1 MAFQL
6 PIFDRWFS
14 HMDEGHVLLFS
25 DLIANGGDLYR
36 DATLYPLPGA
46 FYLLAQF
53 YKLFGPSILLSRWTW
68 WMLPVL
74 MFGAI
79 ALSVLILRAGGPDLP
94 FVLLGAVLVLAL
106 AWILISS
113 LNPARADRTCPE
125 CGEEALERLDP
136 ETTRGVTCARC
147 GHTDRDASSWFFAE
161 EETNLEEIV
170 LAERA
175 RVSGLEPEELA
186 HAEEITQNTEA
197 N

>member
-1 MAFQL
+1 
-6 PIFDRWFS
+6 
-14 HMDEGHVLLFS
+14 
-25 DLIANGGDLYR
+25 
-36 DATLYPLPGA
+36 
-46 FYLLAQF
+46 
-53 YKLFGPSILLSRWTW
+53 
-68 WMLPVL
+68 MLPVL

-136 ETTRGVTCARC
+136 ATTRGVVCSRC
-147 GHTDRDASSWFFAE
+147 GHTDRDVSSWYLAE
-161 EETNLEEIV
+161 EETTLEEIV
-170 LAERA
+170 LAERG

-186 HAEEITQNTEA
+186 RPTDPSPNTEITE
-197 N
+197 

>member
-1 MAFQL
+1 
-6 PIFDRWFS
+6 
-14 HMDEGHVLLFS
+14 
-25 DLIANGGDLYR
+25 
-36 DATLYPLPGA
+36 
-46 FYLLAQF
+46 
-53 YKLFGPSILLSRWTW
+53 
-68 WMLPVL
+68 MLPVL

-136 ETTRGVTCARC
+136 ATTRGVVCSRC
-147 GHTDRDASSWFFAE
+147 GHTDRDVSSWYLAE
-161 EETNLEEIV
+161 EETTLEEIV
-170 LAERA
+170 LAERG

-186 HAEEITQNTEA
+186 RPTDSSPNTEITE
-197 N
+197 